1 MDRMKSLIAIA
12 ILLPIAALLHIQ
24 LAGATRLSPEAKS
37 ETVLKPD
44 DVGPKL
50 FPDKV
55 FFRGQVAT
63 AQLRNAGGI
72 HFSDDLYT
80 LAALVDNSGYSTE
93 IRQKY
98 QGYLL
103 SEVALE
109 IQGHT
114 LPAGAYGVG
123 FLNGGKFVVMDL
135 GAHDLIQVD
144 ASRDAEIKRPVPLQ
158 VTGTSTAAKY
168 RLYFGRDFVE
178 LNRAQ

>member
-1 MDRMKSLIAIA
+1 MDRMKLLIAIA
-12 ILLPIAALLHIQ
+12 ILLPMAALLHIQ
-24 LAGATRLSPEAKS
+24 LAAASRLSPGVKS
-37 ETVLKPD
+37 DTVLKAD

-55 FFRGQVAT
+55 FFRGQVVSS
-63 AQLRNAGGI
+63 QLHNGGGI
-72 HFSDDLYT
+72 LFSDDSYT

-103 SEVALE
+103 SEVTLE

-135 GAHDLIQVD
+135 GAHDVIQVD
-144 ASRDAEIKRPVPLQ
+144 SSRDVEIKRPVPLQ
-158 VTGTSTAAKY
+158 VTGTSTAGKY

>member
-1 MDRMKSLIAIA
+1 MDRMKLLMAIA
-12 ILLPIAALLHIQ
+12 ILFPMAALLHLQ
-24 LAGATRLSPEAKS
+24 LAAASRLPQGAKS
-37 ETVLKPD
+37 ETVLKAD

-55 FFRGQVAT
+55 FFGGQVAT
-63 AQLRNAGGI
+63 VQLRNAGGI
-72 HFSDDLYT
+72 HFSDNSYT
-80 LAALVDNSGYSTE
+80 LAALVDTAGYSTE
-93 IRQKY
+93 MRQKF

-103 SEVALE
+103 SEVALK

-135 GAHDLIQVD
+135 GAHDVFQAD
-144 ASRDAEIKRPVPLQ
+144 SSRDAEIKRPVPLQ
-158 VTGTSTAAKY
+158 VTGTSTAGKY
-168 RLYFGRDFVE
+168 RLYAGRDFVE